1 MDGIGAERN
10 GGDRHA
16 LHSEILNR
24 LSILKMRR
32 VILSVVPPLVV
43 GIAISFPPSDTG
55 ATVEYVA
62 GRRSSHSIFADD
74 DV

>member
-32 VILSVVPPLVV
+32 VILSVVLGQRPGSRLSPLEMNGRLEMTV
-43 GIAISFPPSDTG
+43 GMPTASG
-55 ATVEYVA
+55 AA
-62 GRRSSHSIFADD
+62 
-74 DV
+74 